1 MYERS
6 AIVLEKYFNKIFG
19 FNEKNNLK
27 NLYNS
32 YKNIIEETCKYQE
45 IIGEEEKQIEQ
56 FDQIANEIRNI
67 QQEQKKLY
75 KSNIKLEEDRNKL
88 FDDLDEDPALLEK
101 KLEKIGQT
109 ILSNNERLEE
119 LKNGFTEN
127 LNEFNERQK
136 ERNKCSKARRIEEGT
151 HIQLIEEL
159 KKELKKTS
167 RRVDII
173 TAFCK
178 IDSLKY
184 LDEYIPKDVIKRLL
198 IRFRLSD
205 LLMGVTDIELFEYCK
220 NNNWE
225 LYIDT
230 NLHAK
235 IYLVD
240 NTCYIGSANLTNGG
254 LGITKIGNIEVSYKF
269 ELNKEEDNIKLEK
282 LFDESIKLD
291 DILYQKMK
299 IDYKENKHINVKEV
313 KWNNE
318 IEEKLKEKFDI
329 LLQEDFPINEYPNNL
344 KTDEGYLGIE
354 MNDSMEEIKR
364 KFEDTK
370 IMKWLIYILKSKENK
385 EIYFGELTERIHTLI
400 FKEPKVYRMEVK
412 DLQSKLYNWLIILN
426 YDYLSIDTPIHSTRI
441 RLLK

>member
-1 MYERS
+1 M
-6 AIVLEKYFNKIFG
+6 G
-19 FNEKNNLK
+19 
-27 NLYNS
+27 
-32 YKNIIEETCKYQE
+32 
-45 IIGEEEKQIEQ
+45 
-56 FDQIANEIRNI
+56 
-67 QQEQKKLY
+67 
-75 KSNIKLEEDRNKL
+75 
-88 FDDLDEDPALLEK
+88 
-101 KLEKIGQT
+101 
-109 ILSNNERLEE
+109 ILISDE
-119 LKNGFTEN
+119 LK
-127 LNEFNERQK
+127 
-136 ERNKCSKARRIEEGT
+136 
-151 HIQLIEEL
+151 EEL
-159 KKELKKTS
+159 KKELKKAS

-184 LDEYIPKDVIKRLL
+184 LDQYIQKDVIKRLL
-198 IRFRLSD
+198 VRFRLSD
-205 LLMGVTDIELFEYCK
+205 LLMGITDIELFEYCQ

-240 NTCYIGSANLTNGG
+240 NACYIGSANLTNAG
-254 LGITKIGNIEVSYKF
+254 LGITKIGNIEGSYRF
-269 ELNKEEDNIKLEK
+269 ELNNEEDDIKLEK

-299 IDYKENKHINVKEV
+299 IDYNINERINIKEV

-318 IEEKLKEKFDI
+318 IESNLKEKFDI

-344 KTDEGYLGIE
+344 KMDEVYLGIG
-354 MNDSMEEIKR
+354 MDDSIEEIKR

-370 IMKWLIYILKSKENK
+370 IMKWLVYILKCKENK
-385 EIYFGELTERIHTLI
+385 EIYFGELSEKIHSLI
-400 FKEPKVYRMEVK
+400 FKEPKAYRMEVK

>member
-1 MYERS
+1 MG
-6 AIVLEKYFNKIFG
+6 ILV
-19 FNEKNNLK
+19 
-27 NLYNS
+27 
-32 YKNIIEETCKYQE
+32 
-45 IIGEEEKQIEQ
+45 
-56 FDQIANEIRNI
+56 
-67 QQEQKKLY
+67 
-75 KSNIKLEEDRNKL
+75 SN
-88 FDDLDEDPALLEK
+88 
-101 KLEKIGQT
+101 
-109 ILSNNERLEE
+109 E
-119 LKNGFTEN
+119 LK
-127 LNEFNERQK
+127 
-136 ERNKCSKARRIEEGT
+136 
-151 HIQLIEEL
+151 EEL

-173 TAFCK
+173 TEFCK

>member
-1 MYERS
+1 MG
-6 AIVLEKYFNKIFG
+6 ILI
-19 FNEKNNLK
+19 
-27 NLYNS
+27 
-32 YKNIIEETCKYQE
+32 
-45 IIGEEEKQIEQ
+45 
-56 FDQIANEIRNI
+56 
-67 QQEQKKLY
+67 
-75 KSNIKLEEDRNKL
+75 SN
-88 FDDLDEDPALLEK
+88 
-101 KLEKIGQT
+101 
-109 ILSNNERLEE
+109 E
-119 LKNGFTEN
+119 LK
-127 LNEFNERQK
+127 
-136 ERNKCSKARRIEEGT
+136 
-151 HIQLIEEL
+151 EEL
-159 KKELKKTS
+159 KKELKKAS

-184 LDEYIPKDVIKRLL
+184 LDQYIQKDVIKRLL
-198 IRFRLSD
+198 VRFRLSD
-205 LLMGVTDIELFEYCK
+205 LLMGITDIELFEYCQ

-240 NTCYIGSANLTNGG
+240 NACYIGSANLTNAG
-254 LGITKIGNIEVSYKF
+254 LGITKIGNIEGSYRF
-269 ELNKEEDNIKLEK
+269 ELNNEEDDIKLEK

-299 IDYKENKHINVKEV
+299 IDYNINERINIKEV

-318 IEEKLKEKFDI
+318 IESNLKEKFDI

-344 KTDEGYLGIE
+344 KMDEVYLGIG
-354 MNDSMEEIKR
+354 MDDSIEEIKR

-370 IMKWLIYILKSKENK
+370 IMKWLVYILKCKENK
-385 EIYFGELTERIHTLI
+385 EIYFGELSEKIHSLI
-400 FKEPKVYRMEVK
+400 FKEPKAYRMEVK

>member
-1 MYERS
+1 MG
-6 AIVLEKYFNKIFG
+6 ILV
-19 FNEKNNLK
+19 
-27 NLYNS
+27 
-32 YKNIIEETCKYQE
+32 
-45 IIGEEEKQIEQ
+45 
-56 FDQIANEIRNI
+56 
-67 QQEQKKLY
+67 
-75 KSNIKLEEDRNKL
+75 SN
-88 FDDLDEDPALLEK
+88 
-101 KLEKIGQT
+101 
-109 ILSNNERLEE
+109 E
-119 LKNGFTEN
+119 LK
-127 LNEFNERQK
+127 
-136 ERNKCSKARRIEEGT
+136 
-151 HIQLIEEL
+151 EEL

-329 LLQEDFPINEYPNNL
+329 LLQEDFPINEYPNN
-344 KTDEGYLGIE
+344 K
-354 MNDSMEEIKR
+354 NR
-364 KFEDTK
+364 
-370 IMKWLIYILKSKENK
+370 
-385 EIYFGELTERIHTLI
+385 
-400 FKEPKVYRMEVK
+400 
-412 DLQSKLYNWLIILN
+412 
-426 YDYLSIDTPIHSTRI
+426 
-441 RLLK
+441 